1 MVELAGEAG
10 DLAKRFIG
18 LAYRDNVDAL
28 RGDLIKL
35 VIGMLP
41 MALSNSQNAP
51 LGRAV
56 MGGLMIATIS
66 TLLFVPAVF
75 MLVHGGFLHKTS
87 ETGAA

>member
-1 MVELAGEAG
+1 MTALAM
-10 DLAKRFIG
+10 I
-18 LAYRDNVDAL
+18 
-28 RGDLIKL
+28 
-35 VIGMLP
+35 IGMLP
-41 MALSNSQNAP
+41 MAMSNSQNAP

-75 MLVHGGFLHKTS
+75 TLVHSRFLRKTS